1 MKSIKSIG
9 AVLLV
14 GMALFSGVDG
24 LCAEVCNRVVAV
36 VNDEVITLYELN
48 KKIKEVTGLAPLD
61 LRQESEDA
69 FLDAR
74 RKILNLLIDEKISDN
89 KSKELGIVVTQ
100 TEVDRAVER
109 IKEGNQWTHEDLLY
123 RLEMQGIDYEEYL
136 KIIKNNI
143 ERSKLINLEIK
154 SKIIVREEMIQQYYE
169 EHLDQFSSDE
179 AVHVAGIFLIGENP
193 GDEQEMKGLTATGR
207 HILAELEKGGD
218 FGALAREYSNG
229 PTAPEGGDL
238 GVFKIS
244 QLEPAM
250 RDILQ
255 GIPKGGVSELI
266 PRRNG
271 IQILKVVD
279 RDEGKKKTLDE
290 VRGAIHDILYQ
301 NEVDKRYSSWI
312 KELRETSYTKIIF

>member
-1 MKSIKSIG
+1 MRIIKSIG
-9 AVLLV
+9 AILLL
-14 GMALFSGVDG
+14 GMAVFSGVDG
-24 LCAEVCNRVVAV
+24 LCAETCNRVVAV
-36 VNDEVITLYELN
+36 VNDDVITLYEIN

-61 LRQESEDA
+61 LRQQGESA

-74 RKILNLLIDEKISDN
+74 RKILNLLIDEKISDR

-100 TEVDRAVER
+100 TELDRAIER

-123 RLEMQGIDYEEYL
+123 RLEMQGIDYEEYS
-136 KIIKNNI
+136 KIMKNNI
-143 ERSKLINLEIK
+143 ERSKLINFEIK

-169 EHLDQFSSDE
+169 EHPDQFSSDE
-179 AVHVAGIFLIGENP
+179 RVHVAGIFLIGKNP
-193 GDEQEMKGLTATGR
+193 DDEQEIKALTATGR

-218 FGALAREYSNG
+218 FGALAREFSNG
-229 PTAPEGGDL
+229 PMAQEGGDL
-238 GVFKIS
+238 GIFRLS

-255 GIPKGGVSELI
+255 GMPKGGVSELI

-271 IQILKVVD
+271 IQILKLID
-279 RDEGKKKTLDE
+279 REEEKKKSLDE

-312 KELRETSYTKIIF
+312 KELRENSYTKIIF